1 MKGKLVK
8 GKLELVKGKLKKR
21 TEKGRLVKG
30 NKRLLFRT
38 VYQNFRNLEFRYIKH
53 IMDFFIVQS

>member
-30 NKRLLFRT
+30 HRILMMAVNC
-38 VYQNFRNLEFRYIKH
+38 V
-53 IMDFFIVQS
+53 